1 MTPSEQQGSSRGSN
15 RYSRRALLGASGA
28 MLAALSG
35 CLGSPA
41 ADTETQTTP
50 ATESLTVTSDAFQAG
65 ERVPT
70 AYTCDGADRSPPLA
84 MSGVS
89 PETEALAIVVD
100 DPDGPGGTFTHWLL
114 WNLTPES
121 VPVPEGVPKDPVVD
135 SLGGARQGENDFGE
149 IGYRGPCP
157 PSGEVHT
164 YRFTAYALDESLAV
178 ESGASAD
185 GVAPA
190 IEEHRIGY
198 GQLRATYG

>member
-1 MTPSEQQGSSRGSN
+1 MTRQHERTSYRST
-15 RYSRRALLGASGA
+15 RYSRRTLLAASGTI
-28 MLAALSG
+28 LGALSG

-41 ADTETQTTP
+41 ADTGTQTTP
-50 ATESLTVTSDAFQAG
+50 ATESLSVTSEAFQAG

-70 AYTCDGADRSPPLA
+70 TYTCDGADRSPPLA
-84 MSGVS
+84 ISGVS
-89 PETEALAIVVD
+89 AKAKALAIVVD
-100 DPDGPGGTFTHWLL
+100 DPDAPGGTFTHWLL
-114 WNLTPES
+114 WNLTPDS
-121 VPVPEGVPKDPVVD
+121 VPIPEGVPKDPVVD

-164 YRFTAYALDESLAV
+164 YRFTAYALEEPLEV

-185 GVAPA
+185 RVAPA

-198 GQLRATYG
+198 GQLRAKYG